1 MKCYGV
7 YRECFHI
14 SIGNIKLRNKFNGFM
29 IHSIY
34 KTFYDKLPLSI
45 DCIMPVYDRCKIVT
59 CLNAY
64 YMVKLKETDYH
75 WYDEFDYIASD
86 GMGPIKLNKLFGHSK
101 SVRLSFD
108 LSTMA
113 LPVFN
118 DMIAHN
124 ESLYVLG
131 AKPGEVDK
139 SVATIKRNFKE
150 IKIAGF
156 HHGYIKNC
164 KNEIVKMIISS
175 GAKIVII
182 GMGAPMQDEM
192 AVSLKQA
199 GFIGTVYTCGGFIHQ
214 TQERMVSFPIWT
226 NKLGLRWLYRIF
238 TQSGMLKRL
247 IETYP
252 KFVVSYS
259 WFLMFKIKK
268 ANQ

>member
-1 MKCYGV
+1 
-7 YRECFHI
+7 
-14 SIGNIKLRNKFNGFM
+14 M
-29 IHSIY
+29 IYSIY

-45 DCIMPVYDRCKIVT
+45 DEIMPVYDRCKIVT

-64 YMVKLKETDYH
+64 YMVKLKETDYR
-75 WYDEFDYIASD
+75 WYDEFDCIASD
-86 GMGPIKLNKLFGHSK
+86 GMGPIKLNKLFGHPK

-113 LPVFN
+113 PPVFN
-118 DMIAHN
+118 DMIVHG

-139 SVATIKRNFKE
+139 SVETIKSNFNG
-150 IKIAGF
+150 IRIAGF
-156 HHGYIKNC
+156 HHGYIKDS
-164 KNEIVKMIISS
+164 KEEIVKAIIDS
-175 GAKIVII
+175 GAKVVII

-192 AVSLKQA
+192 AVLLKRV

-214 TQERMVSFPIWT
+214 TQERMVSFPTWT

-247 IETYP
+247 VETYP
-252 KFVVSYS
+252 KFVISYI
-259 WFLMFKIKK
+259 WFLLFKLK
-268 ANQ
+268 NN

>member
-1 MKCYGV
+1 
-7 YRECFHI
+7 
-14 SIGNIKLRNKFNGFM
+14 M
-29 IHSIY
+29 IYSIY
-34 KTFYDKLPLSI
+34 RKFYDKLPLSI
-45 DCIMPVYDRCKIVT
+45 DDIMPVYDRCKIVT

-64 YMVKLKETDYH
+64 YMVKLKGTDYH

-86 GMGPIKLNKLFGHSK
+86 GMGPIKLNKLFGHPK

-113 LPVFN
+113 PPVFY
-118 DMIAHN
+118 DMIAHG

-139 SVATIKRNFKE
+139 SVETIKRNFNG

-156 HHGYIKNC
+156 HHGYIKDC
-164 KNEIVKMIISS
+164 KSEIVKTIIES
-175 GAKIVII
+175 GAKVVII

-192 AVSLKQA
+192 AVLLKRE

-214 TQERMVSFPIWT
+214 TQERMVSFPAWT
-226 NKLGLRWLYRIF
+226 NRLGLRWLYRIF

-247 IETYP
+247 VETYP

-268 ANQ
+268 ANC